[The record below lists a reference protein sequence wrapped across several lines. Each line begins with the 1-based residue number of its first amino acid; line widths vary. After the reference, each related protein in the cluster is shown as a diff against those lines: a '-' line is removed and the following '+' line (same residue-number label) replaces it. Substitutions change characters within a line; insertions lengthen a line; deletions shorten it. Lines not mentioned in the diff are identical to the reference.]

1 MNIPACGGE
10 VGLVRR
16 AVPGLAVPGAAHA
29 VEGAAVRAVLA
40 LIGVLLQLRRRAHEG
55 AVLVGARVLEL
66 LHQLVDQAERH
77 QLAVAVFEKGFAA
90 GWAPIALQPARA
102 APAHQVLAQQAREE
116 HVVGGIIADG
126 TGQGLL
132 QLRVAH
138 VRRARSGVGHGVRA
152 FGEGSARAGGRWVGG
167 HDAAGPRERRGPW
180 GGRARR
186 ARARGASS
194 REGERGGGG
203 GASAGGRAASQGRRR
218 ARAAPHGLW
227 RLAFRECDAVS
238 VRFLPTDGHRQE
250 SASKSERFLRRR
262 FLPGT
267 PTKFERTDASTTAT
281 HSLRPATECLRARG
295 RRLEMDELRVRHV
308 LFGDASASS
317 EDPLIR

>member
-1 MNIPACGGE
+1 M
-10 VGLVRR
+10 
-16 AVPGLAVPGAAHA
+16 
-29 VEGAAVRAVLA
+29 EGAAVRAVLA
-40 LIGVLLQLRRRAHEG
+40 LIDVLLQLRRRAHEG

-66 LHQLVDQAERH
+66 PRQLVDQAERH

-90 GWAPIALQPARA
+90 GWTPIALQLARA
-102 APAHQVLAQQAREE
+102 APARQVLAQQARED

-126 TGQGLL
+126 AGQGLL

-152 FGEGSARAGGRWVGG
+152 VGEGSARAGGRWVVGG

-180 GGRARR
+180 GGRAR
-186 ARARGASS
+186 ARGARGASS

-250 SASKSERFLRRR
+250 SASKSELFFEAPFLTRHAHKVRTDRR
-262 FLPGT
+262 FHNGYAFP
-267 PTKFERTDASTTAT
+267 PTRYKVF
-281 HSLRPATECLRARG
+281 
-295 RRLEMDELRVRHV
+295 
-308 LFGDASASS
+308 ASARTPS
-317 EDPLIR
+317 